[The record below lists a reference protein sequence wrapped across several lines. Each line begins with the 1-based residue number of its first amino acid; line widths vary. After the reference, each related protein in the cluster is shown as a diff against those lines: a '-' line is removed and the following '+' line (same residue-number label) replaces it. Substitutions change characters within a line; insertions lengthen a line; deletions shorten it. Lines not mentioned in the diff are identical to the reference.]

1 MSEDRFSVG
10 DRVRVL
16 PRVEGGNPRTPA
28 YAKGHAGVITACH
41 GVIVN
46 PLDHHQPYPPLYSV
60 TFRVADL
67 PGPAGGPDLV
77 VADLHEEW
85 LEPSEG

>member
-1 MSEDRFSVG
+1 MSGARFRVG

-16 PRVEGGNPRTPA
+16 SHTEGNPRTPQ
-28 YAKGHAGVITACH
+28 YTKGRTGMVTACH
-41 GVIVN
+41 GVIDN

-60 TFRVADL
+60 IFPVTAPSGR
-67 PGPAGGPDLV
+67 PGRDAV

-85 LEPSEG
+85 LEPV